1 MGEWPYF
8 VTFPTKIVSRRAGM
22 LPTLARSGAAPGF
35 SLFPPSRPS
44 HEPIPDPAAALPDD
58 AAPAAAPQPA
68 VADPSTAFAVLGAI
82 SVAHLMNDMIQSILL
97 AIYPMLK
104 DSFSLSFAQIGLITL
119 VYQLAASLLQPF
131 IGFYTDRNPKPYSLP
146 VGMGFTL
153 AGLLLLS
160 VAPSFG
166 WLLVAAVLVGTGSS
180 VFHPESSRVAR
191 MASGGRHGLAQSLF
205 QVGGNVGSAL
215 GPLLAALFIIP
226 HGQRSVAWFSLAAL
240 FGMVVLTGIGRWY
253 AANRARLKPR
263 ARREGAGNGL
273 TRNQVLGALGV
284 LGLLVFSKY
293 FYLASLNSY
302 FTFYL
307 IDKFALSVRE
317 AQLYL
322 FLFLAAVAV
331 GTVVGGPVGD
341 RIGRKIVIWVSI
353 LGVAPFTLLLP
364 YANLFWTGVLVVVI
378 GVVLASAF
386 SAIVVY
392 AQELVPGKVG
402 MIAGLFFGFA
412 FGMGGLGAAAL
423 GKLADATSIGYV
435 YQVCAYLPLLGIVAV
450 LLPDVERK
458 RA

>member
-1 MGEWPYF
+1 MN
-8 VTFPTKIVSRRAGM
+8 
-22 LPTLARSGAAPGF
+22 
-35 SLFPPSRPS
+35 PPQTS
-44 HEPIPDPAAALPDD
+44 AAALPPD
-58 AAPAAAPQPA
+58 ATPPAPRPA

-240 FGMVVLTGIGRWY
+240 FGIVVLTGIGRWHS
-253 AANRARLKPR
+253 ANRVRLKPR
-263 ARREGAGNGL
+263 ARREGSGHGL

-364 YANLFWTGVLVVVI
+364 HANLFWTGVLVVII

-435 YQVCAYLPLLGIVAV
+435 YQVCAYLPLLGVVAV